1 MFLQVCF
8 SMAYMKF
15 NNSNLNNNLVILIL
29 YIKIIKKNKEYNQS
43 YSHL

>member
-8 SMAYMKF
+8 SMAYTKF
-15 NNSNLNNNLVILIL
+15 NNSNINNNLVILIL
-29 YIKIIKKNKEYNQS
+29 YIKIIKIIKEYNRS